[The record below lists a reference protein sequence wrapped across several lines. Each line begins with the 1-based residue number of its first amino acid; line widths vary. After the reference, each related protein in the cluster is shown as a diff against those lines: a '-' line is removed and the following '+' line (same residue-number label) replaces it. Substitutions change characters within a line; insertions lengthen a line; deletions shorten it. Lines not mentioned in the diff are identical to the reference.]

1 MNECVNVRS
10 GACVFGVNQGL
21 LLTLQL
27 EDAFGGKDVR
37 NIDAADGE
45 NIVTTD
51 TAGLVSAAADTDIM
65 AVIEITDIDV
75 IIEENTYFVIVADK
89 TSTYQMNT
97 INNCEELYKHQ
108 QRICQTSF
116 IK

>member
-1 MNECVNVRS
+1 
-10 GACVFGVNQGL
+10 
-21 LLTLQL
+21 
-27 EDAFGGKDVR
+27 
-37 NIDAADGE
+37 
-45 NIVTTD
+45 
-51 TAGLVSAAADTDIM
+51 M

-75 IIEENTYFVIVADK
+75 IIEDNTYRYFVIVADK